1 MGKESVDCRFGQERG
16 GEELERGRG
25 GVKAEY
31 IMELDSSGRGEGKCS
46 AVGECGRG
54 PVGRRQIGISHLFPP
69 FSSLNFKQFPSTL
82 APRTLLRALRTLS
95 RFSHPQCRFLP
106 LSPTC
111 ISRCRAAKKCPTR
124 RLLPR
129 FCNLSNP
136 GEPYLT
142 RSNPNPNPNRH
153 LGMNKAE
160 M

>member
-1 MGKESVDCRFGQERG
+1 MGKESVDCRFGPKRG
-16 GEELERGRG
+16 REEGKRWRGEERRQGRIHNGARFERWAR
-25 GVKAEY
+25 
-31 IMELDSSGRGEGKCS
+31 RGEILDCRRVRSLSVRSSAEARSEFHTCS
-46 AVGECGRG
+46 LRF
-54 PVGRRQIGISHLFPP
+54 L
-69 FSSLNFKQFPSTL
+69 LSTL
-82 APRTLLRALRTLS
+82 NYFLQPAHSTLS

>member
-1 MGKESVDCRFGQERG
+1 MLTADSGRR
-16 GEELERGRG
+16 EEGNWEEMERGRG

-111 ISRCRAAKKCPTR
+111 FYLSVPRRKKVPDATAAATF
-124 RLLPR
+124 LQ
-129 FCNLSNP
+129 FI
-136 GEPYLT
+136 
-142 RSNPNPNPNRH
+142 
-153 LGMNKAE
+153 
-160 M
+160 